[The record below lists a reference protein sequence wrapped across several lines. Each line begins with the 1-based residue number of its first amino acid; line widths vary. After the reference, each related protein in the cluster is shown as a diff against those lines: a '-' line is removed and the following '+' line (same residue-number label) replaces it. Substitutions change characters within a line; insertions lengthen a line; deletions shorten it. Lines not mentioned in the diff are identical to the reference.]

1 MADQNKFDTTHWDA
15 DSVRRESQGEP
26 EKPRREKKKKI
37 NWLAYTAFVLIVSAL
52 LAGIGW
58 LLAND
63 LCALNKKPLT
73 ATITVAAPE
82 VDLAAVRATIETM
95 LGTQFGIHDVE
106 LRFND
111 PGSPTDHTSGSRG
124 MLKKK

>member
-1 MADQNKFDTTHWDA
+1 MSDIDPEALRMALFA
-15 DSVRRESQGEP
+15 DPGVKVADDVQVYRTP
-26 EKPRREKKKKI
+26 
-37 NWLAYTAFVLIVSAL
+37 
-52 LAGIGW
+52 AGR
-58 LLAND
+58 LR
-63 LCALNKKPLT
+63 LT
-73 ATITVAAPE
+73 ATISVAAPE